1 MRGSR
6 KGDEERK
13 EGDEDRKE
21 GSGGGTIYLLP

>member
-1 MRGSR
+1 MRGSK

>member
-21 GSGGGTIYLLP
+21 GIGGGTIYLLP

>member
-21 GSGGGTIYLLP
+21 GSGGGTTYLLP